1 MGPKVMKKKKERP
14 GPGPGDRD
22 QELSRLDGPTLGY
35 FRRVGDTLEQG
46 FEEEE
51 EKGLFVTNVLEEVRG
66 QELELCTNA
75 SVSPVLERLLEHCGT
90 LELRRFLASVR
101 HCRARLVRHCC
112 GAHVLQTALLRAARL
127 GRERLEEEGEE
138 EGSLASLIQE
148 LSAEVREHFL
158 ECARHTHASFVLRTV
173 LQVLGG
179 AIPEA
184 ESTKG
189 KAPRGLKCGTR
200 VGKVKEFDVPDGFL
214 AELRELAKLLEVNV
228 KGFRET
234 LQPGTASL
242 YVKLSPG
249 LANSKI
255 PNPTPT
261 IQAQIRLQLVK
272 RAAEG
277 SMAEWP
283 IPAPTSLVLRDERP
297 RFVAQEMWASL
308 GWAQQSIVP
317 VPNCHHLPL
326 PPFGRLEVSCHLET
340 LQARVLSGRST
351 ASLSGRGIP
360 GIRTQP
366 R

>member
-1 MGPKVMKKKKERP
+1 M
-14 GPGPGDRD
+14 
-22 QELSRLDGPTLGY
+22 LLGLLCSSSS
-35 FRRVGDTLEQG
+35 TPC
-46 FEEEE
+46 
-51 EKGLFVTNVLEEVRG
+51 LFVTNVLEEVRG

-189 KAPRGLKCGTR
+189 KAPR
-200 VGKVKEFDVPDGFL
+200 
-214 AELRELAKLLEVNV
+214 
-228 KGFRET
+228 
-234 LQPGTASL
+234 
-242 YVKLSPG
+242 
-249 LANSKI
+249 
-255 PNPTPT
+255 
-261 IQAQIRLQLVK
+261 
-272 RAAEG
+272 
-277 SMAEWP
+277 
-283 IPAPTSLVLRDERP
+283 
-297 RFVAQEMWASL
+297 
-308 GWAQQSIVP
+308 
-317 VPNCHHLPL
+317 
-326 PPFGRLEVSCHLET
+326 
-340 LQARVLSGRST
+340 
-351 ASLSGRGIP
+351 
-360 GIRTQP
+360 
-366 R
+366 